1 MKRGKKMSDQN
12 FDAGCNGNWSSCG
25 SDCEPGQATVT
36 LTLDNDEVL
45 ECAILTIFP
54 VGGNSYI
61 ALLPLNENGE
71 NEDGEVFLYR
81 YKDENGNPSL
91 ENIEDDDEYD
101 LAAEGFDNWLVTQE
115 FDAMDLDDIVE

>member
-1 MKRGKKMSDQN
+1 MSNNCDETKCS
-12 FDAGCNGNWSSCG
+12 G
-25 SDCEPGQATVT
+25 DCSTCTGDGMTVT
-36 LTLDNDEVL
+36 LTLDDDSTV
-45 ECAILTIFP
+45 ECAIVGIFDAAEKE
-54 VGGNSYI
+54 YI

-101 LAAEGFDNWLVTQE
+101 LAAEGFDNWLDTQE